1 MCVACGPE
9 IMTVVAMAADAACY
23 VMTAARL
30 AILRDKALDMA
41 GELDKAEAQAT
52 PTALAYRLADV
63 LTDSLRAA
71 EAREAIQAMPEGG
84 AGSDAVEDQRR
95 LNADPYRLV
104 EFADGWAVVDNRC
117 RGFWRVTVSTRD
129 YAEALRWCATW
140 NAGGGA

>member
-30 AILRDKALDMA
+30 AVLRDRALDMA

-52 PTALAYRLADV
+52 PATLAYRLADV

-71 EAREAIQAMPEGG
+71 EAREADG
-84 AGSDAVEDQRR
+84 AGA
-95 LNADPYRLV
+95 
-104 EFADGWAVVDNRC
+104 
-117 RGFWRVTVSTRD
+117 
-129 YAEALRWCATW
+129 
-140 NAGGGA
+140 